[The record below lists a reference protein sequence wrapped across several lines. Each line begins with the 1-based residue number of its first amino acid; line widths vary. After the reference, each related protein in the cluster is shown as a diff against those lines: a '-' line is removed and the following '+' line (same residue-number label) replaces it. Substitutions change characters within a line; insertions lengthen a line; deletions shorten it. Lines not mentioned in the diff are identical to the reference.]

1 MNFHSNI
8 SSLTSV
14 RSVLD
19 RDAPRLM
26 QALGVNWTAARL
38 EIRILLES
46 VLKVDRAWL
55 IAHEDQ
61 SIQPESMQ
69 RYKGLLSRR
78 LRGEPMAYIL
88 GQREFYGRLFK
99 VGAEVLIPR
108 PETEILVDLAK
119 ARLPEGKVSDVLDL
133 GTGSGCIAITLA
145 LESPAS
151 NVMGVDA
158 SQSSLTLA
166 RENAATLGVR
176 VEWQKGNWYS
186 ALHGKRFDLI
196 VSNPPYIAERDI
208 HLELGD
214 VRFEPRSALSS
225 GPQGLND
232 LKVIIEESQ
241 AHLKPGGWLVLEH
254 GYDQGPVVMELM
266 KKRDFQQVEIHK
278 DYAGNDRVTIGKC
291 R

>member
-1 MNFHSNI
+1 
-8 SSLTSV
+8 
-14 RSVLD
+14 
-19 RDAPRLM
+19 M
-26 QALGVNWTAARL
+26 QALGINWTAARL

-61 SIQPESMQ
+61 SIQPGPMH
-69 RYKGLLSRR
+69 RYEALLSRR
-78 LRGEPMAYIL
+78 LRSEPMAYIL

-99 VGAEVLIPR
+99 VGPEVLIPR

-119 ARLPEGKVSDVLDL
+119 ARLPEGKTSDVLDL

-145 LESPAS
+145 LECPAS
-151 NVMGVDA
+151 NVVGVDA
-158 SQSSLTLA
+158 SQSSLILA
-166 RENAATLGVR
+166 RENAATLGAS

-186 ALHGKRFDLI
+186 TLYGKRFDLI

-225 GPQGLND
+225 GPLGLND

-241 AHLKPGGWLVLEH
+241 VHLNPGRWLVLEH